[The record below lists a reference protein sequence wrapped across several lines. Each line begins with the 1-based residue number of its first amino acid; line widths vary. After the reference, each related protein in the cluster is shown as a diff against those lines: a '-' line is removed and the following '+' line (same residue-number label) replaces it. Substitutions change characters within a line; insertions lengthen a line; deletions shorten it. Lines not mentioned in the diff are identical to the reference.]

1 MGCARAC
8 SATYLLEDEVSTF
21 VALFA
26 LCRRLRPVIA
36 KCPKRA
42 TPGLAWGLLVPIEA
56 QKTKDIRWR
65 RVDTVRVVLEGR
77 HASEHCPTSK
87 QSSFVVVSGWLEN
100 VDQKD

>member
-8 SATYLLEDEVSTF
+8 SAAYLLEDEVSTF

-56 QKTKDIRWR
+56 RRPRTFGGGASTLFASCWR
-65 RVDTVRVVLEGR
+65 GVARANIAQRANNHL
-77 HASEHCPTSK
+77 S
-87 QSSFVVVSGWLEN
+87 W
-100 VDQKD
+100 